1 MLYDPCEAV
10 PKYIDVN
17 FTCVDK
23 GEINLEQLLILKHLI
38 LTEQAAATRGVL

>member
-23 GEINLEQLLILKHLI
+23 GEINLEQLLIAKHLI
-38 LTEQAAATRGVL
+38 LVKQEDATRGVL

>member
-10 PKYIDVN
+10 PKYIEVN

-23 GEINLEQLLILKHLI
+23 GEINLESLVIVKHLI
-38 LTEQAAATRGVL
+38 LIEQDVS

>member
-10 PKYIDVN
+10 PKYIEVN

-23 GEINLEQLLILKHLI
+23 GEIYLQLLVIANHVI
-38 LTEQAAATRGVL
+38 LTEQDFS